1 MYERTMYE
9 SILFPNALLR
19 RWQRQKRHGKFRYR
33 VNRKHKDIENLA
45 RVQKILAKES
55 NVNNR

>member
-9 SILFPNALLR
+9 SIIFPNAQLR

-33 VNRKHKDIENLA
+33 VNRNHKDIENLA

>member
-9 SILFPNALLR
+9 SVIFPTPQLR
-19 RWQRQKRHGKFRYR
+19 RWQRQKRHGKFRCR
-33 VNRKHKDIENLA
+33 VNRQHKDSENLA
-45 RVQKILAKES
+45 RIQKILAKES